1 MDSTDDVSFYQQ
13 SPPAASSTP
22 NHDLSNSYNGNSTDY
37 SPASISAGSSSQ
49 NNYSQQDSGNFILQP
64 KTLSNDSG

>member
-13 SPPAASSTP
+13 SPPVASSTP
-22 NHDLSNSYNGNSTDY
+22 NHDLSSSYNGNSTDF
-37 SPASISAGSSSQ
+37 SGESMPDSSSQ
-49 NNYSQQDSGNFILQP
+49 NNYSQQDSGNFILEP